1 MFTVLRRFSIWMTMI
16 AEQIF
21 LSIKQPFISQA
32 SVYLMVLGA
41 IIAASDDLTFNFF
54 GYAFLTWNN
63 IFTAAQGVVM
73 KQKLVNRVDERVFF

>member
-21 LSIKQPFISQA
+21 LGIKQPIISQA

-41 IIAASDDLTFNFF
+41 IIAAGDDLTFNLF
-54 GYAFLTWNN
+54 GYAFLTGNN
-63 IFTAAQGVVM
+63 ICTAAQGVVM
-73 KQKLVNRVDERVFF
+73 KEKLVNRVDK